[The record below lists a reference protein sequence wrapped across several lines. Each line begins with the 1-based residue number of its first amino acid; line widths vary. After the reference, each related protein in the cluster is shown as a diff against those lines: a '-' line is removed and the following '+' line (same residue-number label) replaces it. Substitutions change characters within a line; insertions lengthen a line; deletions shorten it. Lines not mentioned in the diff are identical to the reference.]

1 MKPVISLIE
10 ALNAV
15 KNNLASLN
23 EQKEKLS
30 RRIGDINGEITAL
43 QDMPLSLNDYC
54 SFIPE
59 YIERFGQEE
68 YQLFKR
74 ALCNGSGSEGNAERW
89 GNLENENDDISGLF
103 RLVGLGGNV
112 PPADTGMAVMRKLCF
127 FFPDVVATRLT
138 EALKKDK
145 SVTWGNDKLPS
156 LAERR
161 KTVAALVSERTGL
174 ESELAAVSE
183 EIAGITGISGLSLTE

>member
-15 KNNLASLN
+15 KNNLTSLN

-68 YQLFKR
+68 YRSFKH
-74 ALCNGSGSEGNAERW
+74 ALCNCSGSEGNAERW
-89 GNLENENDDISGLF
+89 GNLESENGDISGLF
-103 RLVGLGGNV
+103 RLVGLGGNIS
-112 PPADTGMAVMRKLCF
+112 PADTGMAVMRKLCF
-127 FFPDVVATRLT
+127 FFPDVVASRLT
-138 EALKKDK
+138 EALEKDK
-145 SVTWGNDKLPS
+145 SVAWGNDKLPS

>member
-1 MKPVISLIE
+1 MKPVISLTE

-15 KNNLASLN
+15 KNNLTSLN

-68 YQLFKR
+68 YQSFKR

-89 GNLENENDDISGLF
+89 GNLESENGDISGLF

-112 PPADTGMAVMRKLCF
+112 SPADTGMAVMRKLCF
-127 FFPDVVATRLT
+127 FFPDVVASRLT
-138 EALKKDK
+138 EALEKDT
-145 SVTWGNDKLPS
+145 SVAWGNDKLPS

-161 KTVAALVSERTGL
+161 KTVAALVSERTEL
-174 ESELAAVSE
+174 ESALDTVSE

>member
-15 KNNLASLN
+15 KKNLASLN

-30 RRIGDINGEITAL
+30 RRIGEINGEITTL

-68 YQLFKR
+68 YQSLKYS
-74 ALCNGSGSEGNAERW
+74 LCNCSGNEGNAERW
-89 GNLENENDDISGLF
+89 GYLENDYGDISGLS
-103 RLVGLGGNV
+103 RLVGLGGSL

-145 SVTWGNDKLPS
+145 SVAWGNDKFPS
-156 LAERR
+156 LADRR

-174 ESELAAVSE
+174 ESELAALSE
-183 EIAGITGISGLSLTE
+183 EIAGITGISGLSLS

>member
-1 MKPVISLIE
+1 
-10 ALNAV
+10 
-15 KNNLASLN
+15 SLN

-89 GNLENENDDISGLF
+89 GNLESENGDISGLF

-112 PPADTGMAVMRKLCF
+112 SPADTGMAVMRKLCF

-138 EALKKDK
+138 ETLKKDK

-156 LAERR
+156 LADRR
-161 KTVAALVSERTGL
+161 KTVAALVSERAGL
-174 ESELAAVSE
+174 ESELEAVRE

>member
-15 KNNLASLN
+15 KNNLTSLN

-89 GNLENENDDISGLF
+89 GNLESENGDISGLF

-112 PPADTGMAVMRKLCF
+112 SPADTGMAVMRKLCF

-145 SVTWGNDKLPS
+145 SVVWGNDKLPS
-156 LAERR
+156 LADRR
-161 KTVAALVSERTGL
+161 KTVAALVSERAEL
-174 ESELAAVSE
+174 ESALDAISE

>member
-30 RRIGDINGEITAL
+30 RRIGEINGEITAL

-68 YQLFKR
+68 YQSFKR
-74 ALCNGSGSEGNAERW
+74 NLCNGSGSEGNAERW
-89 GNLENENDDISGLF
+89 GNLESENGDISGLF
-103 RLVGLGGNV
+103 RLVGLGGNIS
-112 PPADTGMAVMRKLCF
+112 PADTGMAVMRKLCF

-138 EALKKDK
+138 ETLKKDK
-145 SVTWGNDKLPS
+145 SVAWGNDKLPS

-161 KTVAALVSERTGL
+161 KTVAALVSERTEL
-174 ESELAAVSE
+174 ESALDTVSE

>member
-30 RRIGDINGEITAL
+30 RRISEINGEITTL

-68 YQLFKR
+68 YQSFKR
-74 ALCNGSGSEGNAERW
+74 VLCNSSGSEGNAERW
-89 GNLENENDDISGLF
+89 GNLENESGDISGLF
-103 RLVGLGGNV
+103 RLVGLGGNIS
-112 PPADTGMAVMRKLCF
+112 PADTGMAVMRKLCF

-145 SVTWGNDKLPS
+145 SVVWGNDKLPS

-174 ESELAAVSE
+174 ESELMAVSE

>member
-15 KNNLASLN
+15 KNNLTSLN

-68 YQLFKR
+68 YRSFKH

-89 GNLENENDDISGLF
+89 GNLESENGDISGLF
-103 RLVGLGGNV
+103 RLVGLGGNIS
-112 PPADTGMAVMRKLCF
+112 PADTGMAVMRKLCF
-127 FFPDVVATRLT
+127 FFPDVVASRLT
-138 EALKKDK
+138 EALEKDK
-145 SVTWGNDKLPS
+145 SVAWGNDKLPS

-174 ESELAAVSE
+174 ESELVAVSE

>member
-15 KNNLASLN
+15 KNNLTSLN

-30 RRIGDINGEITAL
+30 RRISEINGEITTL

-68 YQLFKR
+68 YQSFKR
-74 ALCNGSGSEGNAERW
+74 VLCNSSGSEGNAERW
-89 GNLENENDDISGLF
+89 GNLENESGDISGLF
-103 RLVGLGGNV
+103 RLVGLGGNIS
-112 PPADTGMAVMRKLCF
+112 PADTGMAVMRKLCF

-145 SVTWGNDKLPS
+145 SVVWGNDKLPS

-174 ESELAAVSE
+174 ESELMAVSE

>member
-68 YQLFKR
+68 YQSFKR
-74 ALCNGSGSEGNAERW
+74 ALCNSSVSEGNAERW
-89 GNLENENDDISGLF
+89 GNLESENGDISGLF
-103 RLVGLGGNV
+103 RLAGLGGNV
-112 PPADTGMAVMRKLCF
+112 SPADTGMAVMRKLCF

-138 EALKKDK
+138 ETLKKDK
-145 SVTWGNDKLPS
+145 SVAWGNDKLPS

-161 KTVAALVSERTGL
+161 KTVAALVSERTEL
-174 ESELAAVSE
+174 ESALDAVSE
-183 EIAGITGISGLSLTE
+183 EIAGITGIRGLSLTE

>member
-68 YQLFKR
+68 YRSFKH

-89 GNLENENDDISGLF
+89 GNLESENGDISGLF
-103 RLVGLGGNV
+103 RLVGLGGNIS
-112 PPADTGMAVMRKLCF
+112 PADTGMAVMRKLCF
-127 FFPDVVATRLT
+127 SSRM
-138 EALKKDK
+138 
-145 SVTWGNDKLPS
+145 
-156 LAERR
+156 
-161 KTVAALVSERTGL
+161 
-174 ESELAAVSE
+174 
-183 EIAGITGISGLSLTE
+183 

>member
-15 KNNLASLN
+15 KNNLTSLN

-68 YQLFKR
+68 YQSFKR
-74 ALCNGSGSEGNAERW
+74 AIFPVCSVWW
-89 GNLENENDDISGLF
+89 GWEETSP
-103 RLVGLGGNV
+103 RLIPGW
-112 PPADTGMAVMRKLCF
+112 R
-127 FFPDVVATRLT
+127 
-138 EALKKDK
+138 
-145 SVTWGNDKLPS
+145 
-156 LAERR
+156 
-161 KTVAALVSERTGL
+161 
-174 ESELAAVSE
+174 
-183 EIAGITGISGLSLTE
+183 

>member
-1 MKPVISLIE
+1 MKPVISLTE

-68 YQLFKR
+68 YQSFKR
-74 ALCNGSGSEGNAERW
+74 A
-89 GNLENENDDISGLF
+89 
-103 RLVGLGGNV
+103 
-112 PPADTGMAVMRKLCF
+112 
-127 FFPDVVATRLT
+127 
-138 EALKKDK
+138 
-145 SVTWGNDKLPS
+145 
-156 LAERR
+156 
-161 KTVAALVSERTGL
+161 
-174 ESELAAVSE
+174 
-183 EIAGITGISGLSLTE
+183 

>member
-15 KNNLASLN
+15 KNNLTSLN

-68 YQLFKR
+68 YQSFKR
-74 ALCNGSGSEGNAERW
+74 ALCNGSGGEGNAERW
-89 GNLENENDDISGLF
+89 GNLENENGDISGLF

-112 PPADTGMAVMRKLCF
+112 PPADTGMAAMRRLCF

>member
-1 MKPVISLIE
+1 MKPVISLTE

-23 EQKEKLS
+23 EQKEKFS
-30 RRIGDINGEITAL
+30 RRISEINGEITVL
-43 QDMPLSLNDYC
+43 QDMPLSLDDYC

-59 YIERFGQEE
+59 YIDRFGKKEYERFKHE
-68 YQLFKR
+68 
-74 ALCNGSGSEGNAERW
+74 LCVNSYSTGKKENW
-89 GNLENENDDISGLF
+89 GNIENENGDILGLG
-103 RLVGLGGNV
+103 RLTGLGGNI
-112 PPADTGMAVMRKLCF
+112 PPADAGMAVMRKLCF
-127 FFPDVVATRLT
+127 FFPEVVASRLT

-145 SVTWGNDKLPS
+145 SVAWGNDKLPS

-161 KTVAALVSERTGL
+161 KTVAALVSERAEL
-174 ESELAAVSE
+174 ESALDAVSQ

>member
-30 RRIGDINGEITAL
+30 RRISEINGEITTL

-68 YQLFKR
+68 YQSFKR
-74 ALCNGSGSEGNAERW
+74 NLCNGSGSEGNAERW
-89 GNLENENDDISGLF
+89 GNLESENGDISGLF
-103 RLVGLGGNV
+103 RLVGLGGNIS
-112 PPADTGMAVMRKLCF
+112 PADTGMAVMRKLCF
-127 FFPDVVATRLT
+127 FFPDVVANRLI
-138 EALKKDK
+138 EALEKDK
-145 SVTWGNDKLPS
+145 SVAWGNDKLPS

>member
-59 YIERFGQEE
+59 YIERFGQGE
-68 YQLFKR
+68 YQSFKYV
-74 ALCNGSGSEGNAERW
+74 LCNCSGNEGNAEQW
-89 GNLENENDDISGLF
+89 GRLENDYGDISGLP
-103 RLVGLGGNV
+103 RLVGLGGNLS
-112 PPADTGMAVMRKLCF
+112 PADTGMAVMRKLCF
-127 FFPDVVATRLT
+127 FFPEVVATRLT

-145 SVTWGNDKLPS
+145 SVAWGNDKLPS
-156 LAERR
+156 LADRR
-161 KTVAALVSERTGL
+161 KTVAALVSERAEL
-174 ESELAAVSE
+174 ESALDAVSQ

>member
-30 RRIGDINGEITAL
+30 RRIGEINGEITVL

-68 YQLFKR
+68 YQSFKR

-89 GNLENENDDISGLF
+89 GNLENENGDISGLF

-112 PPADTGMAVMRKLCF
+112 SPADTGMAVMRKLCF
-127 FFPDVVATRLT
+127 FFPDVIATRLT
-138 EALKKDK
+138 EVLKKDK
-145 SVTWGNDKLPS
+145 SVAWGNDKLPS

>member
-15 KNNLASLN
+15 KNNLATLN
-23 EQKEKLS
+23 EKKEKLS
-30 RRIGDINGEITAL
+30 HRIGEINSEITSL

-59 YIERFGQEE
+59 YVRRFGQEE
-68 YQLFKR
+68 FRSLKYT
-74 ALCNGSGSEGNAERW
+74 LCSDSGYGGNKECW
-89 GNLENENDDISGLF
+89 GDMENESGDISGPRYLP
-103 RLVGLGGNV
+103 GLGGL
-112 PPADTGMAVMRKLCF
+112 PPGDTNLAIVRKLCF

-145 SVTWGNDKLPS
+145 SVAWGNDKLPS

-174 ESELAAVSE
+174 ESELEAVSE

>member
-1 MKPVISLIE
+1 VISLIE

-30 RRIGDINGEITAL
+30 RRIGEINGEITAL

-68 YQLFKR
+68 YQSFKR

-89 GNLENENDDISGLF
+89 GNLESENGDISGLF

-112 PPADTGMAVMRKLCF
+112 SPADTGMAVMRKLCF

-138 EALKKDK
+138 GALKKDK
-145 SVTWGNDKLPS
+145 SVAWGNDKLPS
-156 LAERR
+156 LADRR
-161 KTVAALVSERTGL
+161 KTVAALVSERAEL
-174 ESELAAVSE
+174 ESALMPSARKLPGLPESAACP
-183 EIAGITGISGLSLTE
+183 

>member
-30 RRIGDINGEITAL
+30 RRIDDINGEITVL

-68 YQLFKR
+68 YKSFKR
-74 ALCNGSGSEGNAERW
+74 ALCNGSGGEGNTERW
-89 GNLENENDDISGLF
+89 GNLENENGDISGLF

-145 SVTWGNDKLPS
+145 SVAWGNDKLPS

-161 KTVAALVSERTGL
+161 KTVAALVRERTGL

>member
-15 KNNLASLN
+15 KNNLTSLN

-89 GNLENENDDISGLF
+89 GNLESENGDISGLF
-103 RLVGLGGNV
+103 RLVGLGGNIS
-112 PPADTGMAVMRKLCF
+112 PADTGMAVMRKLCF
-127 FFPDVVATRLT
+127 FFPDVVASRLT
-138 EALKKDK
+138 EALEKDK
-145 SVTWGNDKLPS
+145 SVAWGNDKLPS

>member
-30 RRIGDINGEITAL
+30 RRISEINGEITTL

-68 YQLFKR
+68 YQSFKR
-74 ALCNGSGSEGNAERW
+74 NLCNGSGSEGNAERW
-89 GNLENENDDISGLF
+89 GNLESENGDISGLF
-103 RLVGLGGNV
+103 RLAGLGGNV
-112 PPADTGMAVMRKLCF
+112 SPADTGMAVMRKLCF

-138 EALKKDK
+138 ETLKKDK
-145 SVTWGNDKLPS
+145 SVAWGNDKLPS

-161 KTVAALVSERTGL
+161 KTVAALVSERTEL
-174 ESELAAVSE
+174 ESALDTVSE

>member
-1 MKPVISLIE
+1 MKPVISLTE
-10 ALNAV
+10 ALSAV

-23 EQKEKLS
+23 EQKENLS
-30 RRIGDINGEITAL
+30 RRIGEINGEITTL

-59 YIERFGQEE
+59 YIARFGQEE
-68 YQLFKR
+68 YQSFKR
-74 ALCNGSGSEGNAERW
+74 ALCNDSGSEGNAERW
-89 GNLENENDDISGLF
+89 GNLENENGDISGLF

-112 PPADTGMAVMRKLCF
+112 SPADTGMAVMRKLCF

-145 SVTWGNDKLPS
+145 SVAWGNDKLPS
-156 LAERR
+156 LADRR
-161 KTVAALVSERTGL
+161 KTVAALVSERAEL
-174 ESELAAVSE
+174 ESALDAVSE